1 MKKELC
7 PAAIL
12 DTSESQRMTPARL
25 AQAIIAAC
33 KGNAHEAVLA
43 LIRIN
48 SALMIELEALS
59 GMRTMPRDERSH

>member
-12 DTSESQRMTPARL
+12 DTSESQRTTPARL
-25 AQAIIAAC
+25 AQAIIGAC

-48 SALMIELEALS
+48 SALMI
-59 GMRTMPRDERSH
+59 